1 MNWSVTSG
9 ETLWGLNI
17 KWPKKDKSKFT
28 VSVHPLILKTQ
39 QIQKQNEDNDRKTMQ
54 KINKVLSTDSPRGQD
69 KAWLPG
75 HCGYWSCKSN
85 LLSGEK
91 DWIYLQF
98 IINFDSQLKTS
109 ARKQVNLLFLFA
121 VYKSTERCKFSFSYL
136 SGHFSPPLSLS
147 WRWDPPHWVIFECG
161 LIIAS

>member
-54 KINKVLSTDSPRGQD
+54 KINKVLPTDSPRGQD

-75 HCGYWSCKSN
+75 HCGHWSCKSN
-85 LLSGEK
+85 LLSG
-91 DWIYLQF
+91 DWQSKISAQNQVHSLWNHPRLQITYIAF
-98 IINFDSQLKTS
+98 CS
-109 ARKQVNLLFLFA
+109 
-121 VYKSTERCKFSFSYL
+121 FSFSYQ
-136 SGHFSPPLSLS
+136 SGHFSPPLSLP
-147 WRWDPPHWVIFECG
+147 WRWDPSHWVTFKCG